1 MHSHGKGIQMK
12 INWGVLGTAR
22 IGFEQT
28 IPAMLEVENCNL
40 YGIAGRNREKV
51 DAFKEKFGF
60 QKAYYSLEEM
70 LADDQIQAVYI
81 PLPNSLHKE
90 WVIKAAQSGKHVL
103 CEKPLA
109 ENEKDIKEMID
120 ACVKAGVI
128 FMEAFAYLHSPVI
141 SEIKSVLDSGR
152 IGDITFMETVF
163 FTPDN
168 GEQDIRMN
176 RETLGGSVYDLG
188 CYNISLILTMIGEE
202 PEYVKAMAHY
212 TKKGIDDFASAYF
225 EFASGKRACF
235 STGMCNSQRGDRFFI
250 YGTKGKIEA
259 DYHFNVPGV
268 SKYYIEIDNKREEC
282 FAFSTNNY
290 GLEVEQLG
298 NCIIKGEKPK
308 VSHEFSLANGRTI
321 DKVLEAMGYHLA
333 DNKSISSN

>member
-1 MHSHGKGIQMK
+1 MK

-22 IGFEQT
+22 IAYEQT

-40 YGIAGRNREKV
+40 YGIAGRNKEKV
-51 DAFKEKFGF
+51 DAFKGKFGF
-60 QKAYYSLEEM
+60 EKAYYSLEEM
-70 LADDQIQAVYI
+70 LLDDEIQAVYI

-90 WVIKAAQSGKHVL
+90 WVIKAAKSGKHVL

-109 ENEKDIKEMID
+109 ANEKDIQEMTEVCD
-120 ACVKAGVI
+120 QEGVI

-141 SEIKSVLDSGR
+141 EEIKNVLDSGK

-168 GEQDIRMN
+168 GELDIRMN

-188 CYNISLILTMIGEE
+188 CYTISLILKLFGEE
-202 PEYVKAMAHY
+202 PDQVKAMAHY
-212 TKKGIDDFASAYF
+212 TERGIDDFATGYF
-225 EFASGKRACF
+225 EFPSGKRACF
-235 STGMCNSQRGDRFFI
+235 SAGMCNSQRGDRFFV
-250 YGTKGKIEA
+250 YGTKGKLEA
-259 DYHFNVPGV
+259 DYHFNVPGSSSYV
-268 SKYYIEIDNKREEC
+268 IEIDNHREK
-282 FAFSTNNY
+282 FLTHSRNNY

-298 NCIIKGEKPK
+298 NCILKGEQPA

-321 DKVLEAMGYHLA
+321 DKVLEAMGYHQA
-333 DNKSISSN
+333 TSKIKN